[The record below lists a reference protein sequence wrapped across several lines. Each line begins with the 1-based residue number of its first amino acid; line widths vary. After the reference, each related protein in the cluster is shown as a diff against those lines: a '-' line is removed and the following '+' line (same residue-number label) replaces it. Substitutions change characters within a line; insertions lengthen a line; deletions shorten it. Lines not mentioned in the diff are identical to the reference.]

1 MRREQRNVE
10 SKNDHT
16 TYLKQNESSQ
26 YYQYVNYI
34 YHIFLKLVECNL
46 IDGEERD
53 HKEQP
58 YSMSWLGSSA
68 ENLHKTELA
77 FLFMSLTALMIQ
89 VLSSKLLCQNMP
101 KMSDFFKKWQ
111 CDIIEQNSWNIA
123 RSMTMT
129 KTY

>member
-26 YYQYVNYI
+26 YNAQYQYVSYRVNS
-34 YHIFLKLVECNL
+34 IFFFSMIIIN
-46 IDGEERD
+46 GEERD

-58 YSMSWLGSSA
+58 YSERQYVLIRKHLMKGSSA

-77 FLFMSLTALMIQ
+77 FLFML
-89 VLSSKLLCQNMP
+89 
-101 KMSDFFKKWQ
+101 
-111 CDIIEQNSWNIA
+111 
-123 RSMTMT
+123 
-129 KTY
+129 